1 MFGNVGS
8 EHHSVMSAS
17 ATIERGLRLDTFKM
31 CVFLNKENEQ
41 SNDGKKVL
49 FAATEDRLR
58 SCRPTQHNQCDF
70 ADKSRA
76 TTEPLFELRKS
87 LLTKPPRK
95 QCSPRPCSHNLIW

>member
-17 ATIERGLRLDTFKM
+17 ATIERDLRLDTFKM

-41 SNDGKKVL
+41 SNESVPAMGRRYR

-58 SCRPTQHNQCDF
+58 SCRPEQAFEVDNKTSPLRGSTQ
-70 ADKSRA
+70 
-76 TTEPLFELRKS
+76 
-87 LLTKPPRK
+87 
-95 QCSPRPCSHNLIW
+95 